1 MWTEERKQSY
11 IKHVTREYKIHR
23 DMDHPRVVQF
33 YDVFEIDDNS
43 FATVLEYCR
52 GTDLDE
58 KLKREK
64 YMPEKEA
71 RFVLLQMISGLRYL
85 NNPNTTNYNMMAS
98 TTSTANNNNTSTG
111 ANGITSP
118 TGKENI
124 NGMTNEGDSNNDND
138 NQRYLITGNGM
149 MNKRR
154 TIIHFDLKPGM

>member
-1 MWTEERKQSY
+1 MWTEDRKQSY

-64 YMPEKEA
+64 YIPEKEA
-71 RFVLLQMISGLRYL
+71 RFVLLQIISGLRYL
-85 NNPNTTNYNMMAS
+85 NNPNTTNYN
-98 TTSTANNNNTSTG
+98 TTTNTTTNTTG
-111 ANGITSP
+111 GTITSP
-118 TGKENI
+118 TGKDAVNS
-124 NGMTNEGDSNNDND
+124 MTNENNDSNTDNE
-138 NQRYLITGNGM
+138 NQRYGGMANGNSM
-149 MNKRR
+149 ANKRR
-154 TIIHFDLKPGM
+154 TIIHFDLKPG

>member
-1 MWTEERKQSY
+1 MWTEDRKQSY

-64 YMPEKEA
+64 YIPEKEA
-71 RFVLLQMISGLRYL
+71 RFVLLQIISGLRYL
-85 NNPNTTNYNMMAS
+85 NNPNTTNYN
-98 TTSTANNNNTSTG
+98 TTTNTTTNTAGGT
-111 ANGITSP
+111 ITSP
-118 TGKENI
+118 TGKDAVNS
-124 NGMTNEGDSNNDND
+124 MTNENNDSNTDNE
-138 NQRYLITGNGM
+138 NQRYGVMANGNSM
-149 MNKRR
+149 ANKRL
-154 TIIHFDLKPGM
+154 TFIHFDLKPG